1 MNPLFIVYFFLLIKI
16 EAQPDPSGADSV
28 HLPKSSDESVHQHQ
42 QGGSPDSP
50 PDSMFNK
57 LKPSNQRYTKLKDE
71 F

>member
-1 MNPLFIVYFFLLIKI
+1 MLKI
-16 EAQPDPSGADSV
+16 EAQQGDSGDSV
-28 HLPKSSDESVHQHQ
+28 HLPKSSDEPDHQHQ
-42 QGGSPDSP
+42 GGSAAP